1 MYRCRSLWMKVSETP
16 VSSFLLGNSPDVGLA
31 HVDIRMLEPS
41 AEIPWI
47 LTNSSL
53 HCRCFPISLLQPCG
67 SCGMFVLFGSFEMI
81 VAVFAATS
89 LSYAEPGAEVRPP

>member
-1 MYRCRSLWMKVSETP
+1 MKVSDTP

-31 HVDIRMLEPS
+31 HVDIRMWEPS
-41 AEIPWI
+41 VDSAWT

-53 HCRCFPISLLQPCG
+53 HCRCFPVSLLQPCG
-67 SCGMFVLFGSFEMI
+67 SCGMFPPPGSFEMI

-89 LSYAEPGAEVRPP
+89 LS